1 MNLQERIC
9 VVTGASSGIGAACA
23 VALADAGAAVVA
35 LARRFA
41 PADVGAAPAPGRIL
55 EVGLDV
61 ADEGAVRGA
70 FARLETVDV
79 LVNAAGVARFARFAD
94 ADVADL
100 RAMLEVHVVGSF
112 LCGQEAI
119 RHMARGGHIVDID
132 SIAADAAFPECA
144 GYTAAKA
151 GQRGLAR
158 VMREE
163 LRASGIRHTSMIV
176 GATDTP
182 VWDRREG
189 FEREHM
195 LRPQQVAAVLI
206 DVLSRPS
213 MAIDEI
219 KVLPPRGVL

>member
-1 MNLQERIC
+1 M
-9 VVTGASSGIGAACA
+9 VTGASSGIGAACA

-35 LARRFA
+35 FARRFA
-41 PADVGAAPAPGRIL
+41 PADVGQAPVPGRIL

-61 ADEGAVRGA
+61 SDEAAVRAA

-79 LVNAAGVARFARFAD
+79 LVNAAGIARFAPFAE

-112 LCGQEAI
+112 LCAQEAV
-119 RHMARGGHIVDID
+119 RHMRRGGHIVDID
-132 SIAADAAFPECA
+132 SIAADHAFPDCA
-144 GYTAAKA
+144 AYTAAKA

-158 VMREE
+158 VMRAE
-163 LRASGIRHTSMIV
+163 LRHQGIRHTSMIV

-182 VWDRREG
+182 VWDRRAG

-206 DVLSRPS
+206 DVLGRPS
-213 MAIDEI
+213 MSIDEI